1 MKKLLNL
8 RTLVGLLLIV
18 IALLPESK
26 PAVDDAI
33 LLNIEKPSQEII
45 ELVSPISNIVT
56 DPTDRVKLAIFNQEF
71 GNRVKAYNSD
81 VQQVN
86 DVYVLAA
93 SNFFKESL
101 RNKYEQLDVLLVD
114 LLAKAC
120 TTDNHTLT
128 QQEKDLLSSYATG
141 LSWALIQKR

>member
-1 MKKLLNL
+1 MKKLLNFRAL
-8 RTLVGLLLIV
+8 LGILLLI
-18 IALLPESK
+18 IAILPESR
-26 PAVDDAI
+26 PIVDDTV

-71 GNRVKAYNSD
+71 GNRVKTYNSD

-93 SNFFKESL
+93 SNFFKDSL
-101 RNKYEQLDVLLVD
+101 RNKYEQLDVLLVN

-120 TTDNHTLT
+120 TTDNHILT
-128 QQEKDLLSSYATG
+128 QEEKDLLSSYSTG